1 MNVTTGK
8 IDYDFDTH
16 IEIEENEAY
25 MRKPIY
31 DGHSFCG
38 FQKILVMEKEA
49 FQKMYEEWIVK
60 AGLDRRIL

>member
-8 IDYDFDTH
+8 IDYDYNPH
-16 IEIEENEAY
+16 IEIEEDEAY
-25 MRKPIY
+25 MTKPLY
-31 DGHSFCG
+31 NEYGLCG
-38 FQKILVMEKEA
+38 FQKILVMEKEV

>member
-1 MNVTTGK
+1 MNATTGK
-8 IDYDFDTH
+8 IDYDLDPH
-16 IEIEENEAY
+16 IEIEEDEAY
-25 MRKPIY
+25 MKKPLY
-31 DGHSFCG
+31 DGYGICG